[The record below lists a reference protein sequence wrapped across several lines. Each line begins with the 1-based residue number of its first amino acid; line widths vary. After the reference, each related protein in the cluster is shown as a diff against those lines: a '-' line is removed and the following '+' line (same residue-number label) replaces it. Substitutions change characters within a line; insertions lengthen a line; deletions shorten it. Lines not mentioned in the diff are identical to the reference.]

1 MTYSSWSDA
10 AAGHIAVVGQH
21 EYVIAKGLE
30 VVGGVIAA
38 HVPFV
43 VQVRHLLVR
52 LLRQVAAETARVPG
66 GMAGD
71 AAHPLVLMGTFA
83 LARSAAPVDLAVV
96 GGAYCLG
103 HGAFRGV
110 MLVGG

>member
-10 AAGHIAVVGQH
+10 AAGHMAVVGKH
-21 EYVIAKGLE
+21 DYVIAKGLE

-38 HVPFV
+38 HVHFV

-83 LARSAAPVDLAVV
+83 LARSAAPGDLAVV
-96 GGAYCLG
+96 ERADRLG
-103 HGAFRGV
+103 HVRFHV
-110 MLVGG
+110 